1 MAIAQFDCGIDGGK
15 SVSAAAVVL
24 LGYVRNVVV
33 MTQTFCCQAPV
44 GLIGQGGAKTYLAF
58 KNVGYACYAA
68 SCCHA
73 GPNTHCGGVAGM
85 QCLGHGVGSEGLL
98 PARGDWGCRSGGKLG
113 RTGGGEGKKSGV

>member
-1 MAIAQFDCGIDGGK
+1 MC
-15 SVSAAAVVL
+15 VVRAL
-24 LGYVRNVVV
+24 CFLGYVRNVVV
-33 MTQTFCCQAPV
+33 MTQTFCCQEPV

-85 QCLGHGVGSEGLL
+85 QCFGTGAGSEVLL
-98 PARGDWGCRSGGKLG
+98 PARGARGDRRDGHVTVEGQPGGMN
-113 RTGGGEGKKSGV
+113 GGYPPPNAKEDH

>member
-1 MAIAQFDCGIDGGK
+1 MAFEQFGCGIVCGK
-15 SVSAAAVVL
+15 GVCAAAVFL
-24 LGYVRNVVV
+24 LGYLRNVVV
-33 MTQTFCCQAPV
+33 MTQPFCCQAPV

-85 QCLGHGVGSEGLL
+85 QCFGHGVGSDGQIGR
-98 PARGDWGCRSGGKLG
+98 ASGCES
-113 RTGGGEGKKSGV
+113 ECNYV